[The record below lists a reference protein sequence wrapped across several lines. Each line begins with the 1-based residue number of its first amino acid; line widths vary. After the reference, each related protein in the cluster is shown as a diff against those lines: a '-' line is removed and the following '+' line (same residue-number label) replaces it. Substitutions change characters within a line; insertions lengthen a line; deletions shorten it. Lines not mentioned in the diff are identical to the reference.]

1 MQKLENSSLFIFR
14 QVISPY
20 FGKCFTAC
28 PLMRLALN
36 DSLNF
41 GVKSD
46 WNYKFYMHDK
56 DEEIWLGGTGNFV
69 SDAAT
74 MILSK
79 FLNNIYVNGNIRNP
93 ALPIIPRPYHK
104 FHYCQG
110 QCFTTGV
117 PRVSSGC
124 AAKYFPL

>member
-1 MQKLENSSLFIFR
+1 MQKLENSSLFIFH

-79 FLNNIYVNGNIRNP
+79 F
-93 ALPIIPRPYHK
+93 
-104 FHYCQG
+104 FE
-110 QCFTTGV
+110 
-117 PRVSSGC
+117 
-124 AAKYFPL
+124 